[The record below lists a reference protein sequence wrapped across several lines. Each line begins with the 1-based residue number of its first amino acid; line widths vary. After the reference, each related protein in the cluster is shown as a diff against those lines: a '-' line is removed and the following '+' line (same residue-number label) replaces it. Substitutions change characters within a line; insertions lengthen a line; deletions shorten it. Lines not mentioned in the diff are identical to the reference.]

1 MLYLNIEVEKVH
13 TNFVRYLQTLNN
25 ANSSNDNAI
34 AESQFTNP
42 FYEKIRV
49 ESNVGNYLVEKI
61 KENPTFIFLTGH
73 AGDGKTSL
81 LHQVLRYFDAIK
93 PGQTLKE
100 EDLIDI
106 NCSDKKIYYIKDMSE
121 LICEK
126 QVESIKKGFE
136 NKANG
141 GSSIIVSNTG
151 TLIDAL
157 KNFFKGSRYTDNE
170 IEMDILKLM
179 DENSFE
185 EGIVGDQSIL
195 VINLALLDNT
205 EIVSQLI
212 DKILQEELWEGAE
225 KCNLG
230 DSCPI
235 YNNYQILK
243 SHQEKFKKM
252 AISYYKWLAEN
263 DKRLTI
269 RQILSHLSFAITG
282 NAPCSNINLINKQR
296 VLRQYHISNL
306 FFGYIGTEK
315 DKNAQKIKSI
325 VEIQNLNLDE
335 KRLPF
340 DHDLFVKED
349 FSVLVPEIQSVSKE
363 TWTSHRKSILSDD
376 KNSLYNEKAMNARRA
391 IRRMQILFSDTNE
404 KQDDLLLSAMYS
416 PIFPKYLSYINE
428 DLRGRSKRQL
438 KDMIFKALQVV
449 ISGDSDDSLGGSVLY
464 LPLKRSGLNN
474 QNVYLLVGKVDYE
487 DFEIVTE
494 PEKNIISNEPTYKMY
509 LKFNR
514 IDSKHLLTLP
524 LLEYFYYIANGS
536 LSTKLNPVLSHGINK
551 LKSQLYSRY
560 KYNDDEDMI
569 KVLIKTLSGPRII
582 DIEVDRASNKLYF
595 N

>member
-1 MLYLNIEVEKVH
+1 MH
-13 TNFVRYLQTLNN
+13 TNYIKYLQSLNN
-25 ANSSNDNAI
+25 ANSCNDNAI

-42 FYEKIRV
+42 YYENIRV
-49 ESNVGNYLVEKI
+49 ESNVGNYLVNKI
-61 KENPTFIFLTGH
+61 KERSTFVFLTGH

-81 LHQVLRYFDAIK
+81 LHQVLRQFEAIE
-93 PGQTLKE
+93 PGQSLKE
-100 EDLIDI
+100 EDLVNT
-106 NCSDKKIYYIKDMSE
+106 NCSDNKIYYIKDMSE

-136 NKANG
+136 NKNKG

-157 KNFFKGSRYTDNE
+157 KNYFKGSNYSDND

-179 DENSFE
+179 DENSFK
-185 EGIVGDQSIL
+185 EGFVGDQSIL

-205 EIVSQLI
+205 QIVSQLI
-212 DKILQEELWEGAE
+212 DNILQEELWEGAE
-225 KCNLG
+225 NCCLG

-243 SHQEKFKKM
+243 KHQKKFKKM
-252 AISYYKWLAEN
+252 TISYYKWLAEN

-282 NAPCSNINLINKQR
+282 NVPCANINIIHKQR
-296 VLRQYHISNL
+296 VLTQYHISNL
-306 FFGYIGTEK
+306 FFGYIGTEI

-325 VEIQNLNLDE
+325 VEIQNLYLDE

-340 DHDLFVKED
+340 DQDLFVKEN
-349 FSVLVPEIQSVSKE
+349 FSVLVPEIQGIAKE
-363 TWTSHRKSILSDD
+363 MWTSQSKSLLSDE
-376 KNSLYNEKAMNARRA
+376 KNSLYNEKVMNVRRA
-391 IRRMQILFSDTNE
+391 IRRMQILFSDTTE
-404 KQDDLLLSAMYS
+404 KQDELLLSAIYS
-416 PIFPKYLSYINE
+416 PIFPKYLSYTK
-428 DLRGRSKRQL
+428 DDVRGRLKRQL
-438 KDMIFKALQVV
+438 KEIIFKALQIV
-449 ISGDSDDSLGGSVLY
+449 ISGDSDDTLGSSVLY

-494 PEKNIISNEPTYKMY
+494 LEQNIVSNEPTYKMF

-514 IDSKHLLTLP
+514 IDNKQPLTLP
-524 LLEYFYYIANGS
+524 LLEYFFHIANGS

-551 LKSQLYSRY
+551 LKSQLYSKY
-560 KYNDDEDMI
+560 KYNDGEDMI

-582 DIEVDRASNKLYF
+582 DIEIDMGSNKLYF
-595 N
+595 D

>member
-1 MLYLNIEVEKVH
+1 MTVPNEVKKVH
-13 TNFVRYLQTLNN
+13 INYIKYLQSLNN

-61 KENPTFIFLTGH
+61 KASPTFVFLTGH

-81 LHQVLRYFDAIK
+81 LHQVLRQFEAIK
-93 PGQTLKE
+93 PGQILKE
-100 EDLIDI
+100 EDLVNTNYLD
-106 NCSDKKIYYIKDMSE
+106 NSIYYIKDMSE
-121 LICEK
+121 LNCEK

-136 NKANG
+136 NKGNG

-157 KNFFKGSRYTDNE
+157 KNYFKGSRYSNNE

-179 DENSFE
+179 DENSFN

-212 DKILQEELWEGAE
+212 DNILQEDLWSGVEE
-225 KCNLG
+225 CCLN
-230 DSCPI
+230 DFCPI

-243 SHQEKFKKM
+243 IHQEKFKKM

-282 NAPCSNINLINKQR
+282 NVQCDKINVISKQR
-296 VLRQYHISNL
+296 VLAEYHISNL
-306 FFGYIGTEK
+306 FFGYVGTKK

-340 DHDLFVKED
+340 DQELFVKEN
-349 FSVLVPEIQSVSKE
+349 FSVLVPEIQNVAKVM
-363 TWTSHRKSILSDD
+363 WTNYTKSLLSDVS
-376 KNSLYNEKAMNARRA
+376 NSLYNEKAMTVRRA
-391 IRRMQILFSDTNE
+391 IRRMQILFSNSNE
-404 KQDDLLLSAMYS
+404 KQDELLLSSMYS
-416 PIFPKYLSYINE
+416 PIYPKYISYTKD

-438 KDMIFKALQVV
+438 KEMIFKALQIV
-449 ISGDSDDSLGGSVLY
+449 ISGDSDPTLGSSVLY

-494 PEKNIISNEPTYKMY
+494 PVDNIISNEPKYKMY

-514 IDSKHLLTLP
+514 IDDKQLITLP
-524 LLEYFYYIANGS
+524 LLEYFYHIANGS

-551 LKSQLYSRY
+551 LKSQLYNQY
-560 KYNDDEDMI
+560 KYNDGEDMI
-569 KVLIKTLSGPRII
+569 KVLIKTLTGPRII
-582 DIEVDRASNKLYF
+582 DIEVDTDSNKLYF
-595 N
+595 K

>member
-1 MLYLNIEVEKVH
+1 MH
-13 TNFVRYLQTLNN
+13 TNYIKYLQSLNN

-42 FYEKIRV
+42 FYERIRV

-61 KENPTFIFLTGH
+61 KEKPTFVFLTGH

-81 LHQVLRYFDAIK
+81 LHQVLRQFEAVE
-93 PGQTLKE
+93 PGKTLKE
-100 EDLIDI
+100 EDLVDT
-106 NCSDKKIYYIKDMSE
+106 NFSDKKIYYIKDMSE

-126 QVESIKKGFE
+126 QIESIKKGFE
-136 NKANG
+136 NKVNG

-151 TLIDAL
+151 TLIDVL
-157 KNFFKGSRYTDNE
+157 KNFFKGSRYTDNQ

-212 DKILQEELWEGAE
+212 DKILQEELWDGAE
-225 KCNLG
+225 KCSLS

-235 YNNYQILK
+235 QNNYQILK
-243 SHQEKFKKM
+243 SHQEKFKKI

-282 NAPCSNINLINKQR
+282 NAPCANVNLIHKQR
-296 VLRQYHISNL
+296 VLVQYHISNL
-306 FFGYIGTEK
+306 FFGYVGTEL

-340 DHDLFVKED
+340 DQDIFVKED
-349 FSVLVPEIQSVSKE
+349 FSVLVPEIQNVAKE
-363 TWTSHRKSILSDD
+363 MWISHRKSILSDE
-376 KNSLYNEKAMNARRA
+376 KNSLYNEKAMNVRRA

-404 KQDDLLLSAMYS
+404 KQDELLLSFMYS
-416 PIFPKYLSYINE
+416 PIFSKYLSYTKE

-438 KDMIFKALQVV
+438 KEMIFKALQIV
-449 ISGDSDDSLGGSVLY
+449 ISGDNEDSLGSSVLY

-494 PEKNIISNEPTYKMY
+494 LEKNIISNEPSYKMY

-514 IDSKHLLTLP
+514 IDSKQILTLP
-524 LLEYFYYIANGS
+524 LLEYFYHIANGS

-551 LKSQLYSRY
+551 LKSQLYSKY
-560 KYNDDEDMI
+560 KYNDGEDMI

-582 DIEVDRASNKLYF
+582 DIEVDTVSNKLYF
-595 N
+595 D